1 MDTLINAVLGGR
13 YTILETVGV
22 GGMSVVYKA
31 VDSLENRFV
40 AIKVLKQEFLSDER
54 FRRRFLN
61 ESRAIAMLSHVNIV
75 DVYDVNFEGDTQ
87 YIVMEYIE
95 GRTLKEYIEFTGA
108 IPIGEVFGYIK
119 QVLRALR
126 HAHERGIV
134 HRDIKP
140 QNIMLLDDGT
150 IKVMDFG
157 IAHVSNFETITMTD
171 TAIGSVHYISPEQAK
186 GLPTDA
192 KSDIYST
199 GVMLYEMMTG
209 VLPFTG
215 ETPVS
220 VALKQV
226 QSNPRRPTEINPS
239 IPRGMEQIIL
249 KAMRKDPSERYQQAK
264 EMLVDI
270 KILEDNK
277 DWVFDY
283 PDGFVDEAPVDNDA
297 PKEEPEKIKPEKA
310 KEPEKEKEPD
320 VIPKKKKKKKVSAK
334 ARKWRHVR
342 NMFLSI
348 TAGIFL
354 AVVFALVGLG
364 IMFTVVN
371 QLNDDLIALPNLVGQ
386 VASEVVADARY
397 NTYFE
402 FSQETRYDDTFGSG
416 LIVEQTPEAGSYTRG
431 TKVRLVVSNGKRT
444 VSVPD
449 VKGWEEAQAIV
460 KLKQSDLLYETIQ
473 TQSDMVEDGKV
484 IRTDPASPA
493 TVPVGTTVK
502 IYVSFTTEAT
512 RVYVPGVVGYK
523 EDLARQT
530 LLNAQLYYFS
540 VRYQYDD
547 FVEEGYVISQSI
559 DKETIVDVSEE
570 IVIVVSL
577 GSVADAIANGTYKP
591 ELNQGT
597 SFDEYYDTGE

>member
-1 MDTLINAVLGGR
+1 LNTMINTVLGGR

-31 VDSLENRFV
+31 VDSVENRFV
-40 AIKVLKQEFLSDER
+40 AIKVLKPEFLSDER

-75 DVYDVNFEGDTQ
+75 DVYDVNFEGDNQ

-95 GRTLKEYIEFTGA
+95 GRTLKEYMEFTGA

-119 QVLRALR
+119 QTLRALR

-186 GLPTDA
+186 GLPVDD

-215 ETPVS
+215 ETPVT

-226 QSNPRRPTEINPS
+226 QTEPKKPSEVNPNVS
-239 IPRGMEQIIL
+239 KGMEQIIL
-249 KAMRKDPSERYQQAK
+249 KAMKKDPAERYQHAK

-283 PDGFVDEAPVDNDA
+283 PDAPVVEKKPEN
-297 PKEEPEKIKPEKA
+297 PVEEEKKPEPEIK
-310 KEPEKEKEPD
+310 KEPET
-320 VIPKKKKKKKVSAK
+320 VVPKKKKKKVTAK
-334 ARKWRHVR
+334 QRKWRVIR
-342 NMFLSI
+342 NKLLAV
-348 TAGIFL
+348 TAGVFL
-354 AVVFALVGLG
+354 AVVLVMFGLG
-364 IMFTVVN
+364 VMFTVVN
-371 QLNDDLIALPNLVGQ
+371 QLNDDLIELPNLVGQ
-386 VASEVVADARY
+386 VASDVMADPRY
-397 NTYFE
+397 NSFFE
-402 FSQETRYDDTFGSG
+402 FSDESRYDDTIGAG
-416 LIVEQTPEAGSYTRG
+416 LIVEQSPEEGNYSRG
-431 TKVRLVVSNGKRT
+431 TKVKLVVSNGKRT
-444 VSVPD
+444 VTVPD
-449 VKGWEEAQAIV
+449 VNGWEEAQAIV
-460 KLKQSDLLYETIQ
+460 KLKQSDLLYEIIQ
-473 TQSDMVEDGKV
+473 TQSDSVEDGKV
-484 IRTDPASPA
+484 IRTEPSKST

-502 IYVSFTTEAT
+502 LYVSFTTEAT
-512 RVYVPGVVGYK
+512 RVYVPGLVGYK
-523 EDLARQT
+523 EEIARQT
-530 LLNAQLYYFS
+530 LQKSQLYYFS
-540 VRYQYDD
+540 VRYEYDD
-547 FVEEGYVISQSI
+547 FVEKGYVISQSI
-559 DKETIVDVSEE
+559 EKETIVDVSEE
-570 IVIVVSL
+570 IIIVVSL
-577 GSVADAIANGTYKP
+577 GSVADAIANGTYMP
-591 ELNQGT
+591 QNDQST
-597 SFDEYYDTGE
+597 AFDDYYDTGE

>member
-1 MDTLINAVLGGR
+1 MNTMINTVLGGR

-31 VDSLENRFV
+31 VDSVENRFV
-40 AIKVLKQEFLSDER
+40 AIKVLKPEFLSDER

-75 DVYDVNFEGDTQ
+75 DVYDVNFEGDNQ

-95 GRTLKEYIEFTGA
+95 GRTLKEYMEFTGA

-119 QVLRALR
+119 QTLRALR

-186 GLPTDA
+186 GLPVDD

-215 ETPVS
+215 ETPVT

-226 QSNPRRPTEINPS
+226 QTEPKKPSEVNPNVS
-239 IPRGMEQIIL
+239 KGMEQIIL
-249 KAMRKDPSERYQQAK
+249 KAMKKDPAERYQHAK

-283 PDGFVDEAPVDNDA
+283 PDEPVVEKKPEN
-297 PKEEPEKIKPEKA
+297 PVEEEKKPEPEIK
-310 KEPEKEKEPD
+310 KESET
-320 VIPKKKKKKKVSAK
+320 VVPKKKKKKVTAK
-334 ARKWRHVR
+334 QRKWRVIR
-342 NMFLSI
+342 NKLLAV
-348 TAGIFL
+348 TAGVFL
-354 AVVFALVGLG
+354 AVVLVMFGLG
-364 IMFTVVN
+364 VMFTVVN
-371 QLNDDLIALPNLVGQ
+371 QLNDDLIELPNLVGQ
-386 VASEVVADARY
+386 VASDVMADPRY
-397 NTYFE
+397 NSFFE
-402 FSQETRYDDTFGSG
+402 FSDESRYDDTIGAG
-416 LIVEQTPEAGSYTRG
+416 LIVEQSPEEGNYSRG
-431 TKVRLVVSNGKRT
+431 TKVKLVVSNGKRT
-444 VSVPD
+444 VTVPD
-449 VKGWEEAQAIV
+449 VNGWEEAQAIV
-460 KLKQSDLLYETIQ
+460 KLKQSDLLYEIIQ
-473 TQSDMVEDGKV
+473 TQSDSVEDGKV
-484 IRTDPASPA
+484 IRTEPSKST

-502 IYVSFTTEAT
+502 LYVSFTTEAT
-512 RVYVPGVVGYK
+512 RVYVPGLVGYK
-523 EDLARQT
+523 EEIARQT
-530 LLNAQLYYFS
+530 LQKSQLYYFS
-540 VRYQYDD
+540 VRYEYDD
-547 FVEEGYVISQSI
+547 FVEKGYVISQSI
-559 DKETIVDVSEE
+559 EKETIVDVSEE
-570 IVIVVSL
+570 IIIVVSL
-577 GSVADAIANGTYKP
+577 GSVADAIANGTYMP
-591 ELNQGT
+591 QNDQST
-597 SFDEYYDTGE
+597 AFDDYYDTGE

>member
-1 MDTLINAVLGGR
+1 MNTMINTVLGGR

-31 VDSLENRFV
+31 VDSVENRFV
-40 AIKVLKQEFLSDER
+40 AIKVLKPEFLSDER

-75 DVYDVNFEGDTQ
+75 DVYDVNFEGDNQ

-95 GRTLKEYIEFTGA
+95 GRTLKEYMEFTGA

-119 QVLRALR
+119 QTLRALR

-186 GLPTDA
+186 GLPVDD

-215 ETPVS
+215 ETPVT

-226 QSNPRRPTEINPS
+226 QTEPKKPSEVNPNVS
-239 IPRGMEQIIL
+239 KGMEQIIL
-249 KAMRKDPSERYQQAK
+249 KAMKKDPAERYQHAK

-283 PDGFVDEAPVDNDA
+283 PDAPVVEKKPEN
-297 PKEEPEKIKPEKA
+297 PVEEEKKPEPEIK
-310 KEPEKEKEPD
+310 KEPET
-320 VIPKKKKKKKVSAK
+320 VVPKKKKKKVTAK
-334 ARKWRHVR
+334 QRKWRVIR
-342 NMFLSI
+342 NKLLAV
-348 TAGIFL
+348 TAGVFL
-354 AVVFALVGLG
+354 AVVLVMFGLG
-364 IMFTVVN
+364 VMFTVVN
-371 QLNDDLIALPNLVGQ
+371 QLNDDLIELPNLVGQ
-386 VASEVVADARY
+386 VASDVMADPRY
-397 NTYFE
+397 NSFFE
-402 FSQETRYDDTFGSG
+402 FSDESRYDDTIGAG
-416 LIVEQTPEAGSYTRG
+416 LIVEQSPEEGNYSRG
-431 TKVRLVVSNGKRT
+431 TKVKLVVSNGKRT
-444 VSVPD
+444 VTVPD
-449 VKGWEEAQAIV
+449 VNGWEEAQAIV
-460 KLKQSDLLYETIQ
+460 KLKQSDLLYEIIQ
-473 TQSDMVEDGKV
+473 TQSDSVEDGKV
-484 IRTDPASPA
+484 IRTEPSKST

-502 IYVSFTTEAT
+502 LYVSFTTEAT
-512 RVYVPGVVGYK
+512 RVYVPGLVGYK
-523 EDLARQT
+523 EEIARQT
-530 LLNAQLYYFS
+530 LQKSQLYYFS
-540 VRYQYDD
+540 VRYEYDD
-547 FVEEGYVISQSI
+547 FVEKGYVISQSI
-559 DKETIVDVSEE
+559 EKETIVDVSEE
-570 IVIVVSL
+570 IIIVVSL
-577 GSVADAIANGTYKP
+577 GSVADAIANGTYMP
-591 ELNQGT
+591 QNDQST
-597 SFDEYYDTGE
+597 AFDDYYDTGE

>member
-1 MDTLINAVLGGR
+1 MINTVLGGR

-40 AIKVLKQEFLSDER
+40 AIKVLKPEFLSDER
-54 FRRRFLN
+54 SRRRFLN
-61 ESRAIAMLSHVNIV
+61 ESRAIAMLSHANIV
-75 DVYDVNFEGDTQ
+75 DVYDVNFEDNNQ

-95 GRTLKEYIEFTGA
+95 GRTLKEYMDFTGA
-108 IPIGEVFGYIK
+108 LPIGEVFGYIK
-119 QVLRALR
+119 QTLRALR

-186 GLPTDA
+186 GLPVDD

-226 QSNPRRPTEINPS
+226 QTEPKKPREVNPDIS
-239 IPRGMEQIIL
+239 RGMEQIIL
-249 KAMRKDPSERYQQAK
+249 KAMKKDPAQRYQHAK

-277 DWVFDY
+277 EWVFDY
-283 PDGFVDEAPVDNDA
+283 QDEPAAVPKVIENPVEEEKKA
-297 PKEEPEKIKPEKA
+297 EPEPK
-310 KEPEKEKEPD
+310 KEPETAPKKNT
-320 VIPKKKKKKKVSAK
+320 KKKKNSAK
-334 ARKWRHVR
+334 ARKWRVVR
-342 NMFLSI
+342 NKILAVTS
-348 TAGIFL
+348 GIFL
-354 AVVFALVGLG
+354 AVVLVIFGYG
-364 IMFTVVN
+364 VMITVVN
-371 QLNDDLIALPNLVGQ
+371 QLNDDLIELPSFVGK
-386 VASEVVADARY
+386 VASDVMADPRY
-397 NTYFE
+397 NTFFE
-402 FSQETRYDDTFGSG
+402 FSEESRYDDTIGAG
-416 LIVEQTPEAGSYTRG
+416 LIVEQSPESGKFSRG
-431 TKVRLVVSNGKRT
+431 TKVKLIVSNGKRT
-444 VSVPD
+444 VTVPD
-449 VKGWEEAQAIV
+449 VKDWEEAQAIV

-473 TQSDMVEDGKV
+473 TQSDTVEEGKV
-484 IRTDPASPA
+484 IRTEPASST

-502 IYVSFTTEAT
+502 LYVSFTTEAT

-523 EDLARQT
+523 EELARQT
-530 LLNAQLYYFS
+530 LLNSQLYYFS
-540 VRYQYDD
+540 VRYEYDD
-547 FVEEGYVISQSI
+547 YVEKGYVISQSI
-559 DKETIVDVSEE
+559 EKETIVDVSEE
-570 IVIVVSL
+570 IIIVVSL
-577 GSVADAIANGTYKP
+577 GSVADAIADGTYMP
-591 ELNQGT
+591 PNDQSTEL
-597 SFDEYYDTGE
+597 DDYYDTGE

>member
-1 MDTLINAVLGGR
+1 MNTMINTVLGGR

-40 AIKVLKQEFLSDER
+40 AIKVLKPEFLSDER

-75 DVYDVNFEGDTQ
+75 DVYDVNFEGDNQ

-95 GRTLKEYIEFTGA
+95 GRTLKEYMEFTGA

-119 QVLRALR
+119 QTLRALR

-186 GLPTDA
+186 GLQVDD

-226 QSNPRRPTEINPS
+226 QTEPQKPSEVNPS
-239 IPRGMEQIIL
+239 VSKGMEQIIL
-249 KAMRKDPSERYQQAK
+249 KAMKKDPAQRYQHAK

-283 PDGFVDEAPVDNDA
+283 PDEPAAVKEPTVPVEEVKDS
-297 PKEEPEKIKPEKA
+297 EPETKVETEAAP
-310 KEPEKEKEPD
+310 
-320 VIPKKKKKKKVSAK
+320 PKKKKKKVTAK
-334 ARKWRHVR
+334 QRKWRIIR
-342 NMFLSI
+342 NKLLAV
-348 TAGIFL
+348 TAGVFL
-354 AVVFALVGLG
+354 AVVLVMFGLG
-364 IMFTVVN
+364 VMFTVVN
-371 QLNDDLIALPNLVGQ
+371 QLNDDLIELPNLVGQ
-386 VASEVVADARY
+386 VASDVMADPRY
-397 NTYFE
+397 NSYFE
-402 FSQETRYDDTFGSG
+402 FSDESRYDDTIGAG
-416 LIVEQTPEAGSYTRG
+416 LIVEQSPEPGKFSRG
-431 TKVRLVVSNGKRT
+431 TKVKLIVSNGKRT
-444 VSVPD
+444 VAVPD

-460 KLKQSDLLYETIQ
+460 KLKQSDLLYEIIQ
-473 TQSDMVEDGKV
+473 TQSDSVEEGKV
-484 IRTDPASPA
+484 IKTEPS
-493 TVPVGTTVK
+493 TSTSVPVGTTVK

-512 RVYVPGVVGYK
+512 RVYVPGLVGYK
-523 EDLARQT
+523 EEIARQT

-540 VRYQYDD
+540 VRYEYDD
-547 FVEEGYVISQSI
+547 FVEKGYVISQSI
-559 DKETIVDVSEE
+559 EKETIVDVSEE
-570 IVIVVSL
+570 IIIVVSL
-577 GSVADAIANGTYKP
+577 GSVADAIANGTYMP
-591 ELNQGT
+591 QDDQST
-597 SFDEYYDTGE
+597 AFVDYYDTGE

>member
-1 MDTLINAVLGGR
+1 MNTMINTVLGGR

-31 VDSLENRFV
+31 VDSVENRFV
-40 AIKVLKQEFLSDER
+40 AIKVLKPEFLSDER

-75 DVYDVNFEGDTQ
+75 DVYDVNFEGDNQ

-95 GRTLKEYIEFTGA
+95 GRTLKEYMEFTGA

-119 QVLRALR
+119 QTLRALR

-186 GLPTDA
+186 GLPVDD

-215 ETPVS
+215 ETPVT

-226 QSNPRRPTEINPS
+226 QTEPKKPSEVNPNVS
-239 IPRGMEQIIL
+239 KGMEQIIL
-249 KAMRKDPSERYQQAK
+249 KAMKKDPAERYQHAK

-283 PDGFVDEAPVDNDA
+283 PDAPVVEKN
-297 PKEEPEKIKPEKA
+297 PENPVEEEKKPEPEIK
-310 KEPEKEKEPD
+310 KEPET
-320 VIPKKKKKKKVSAK
+320 VVPKKKKKKVTAK
-334 ARKWRHVR
+334 QRKWRVIR
-342 NMFLSI
+342 NKLLAV
-348 TAGIFL
+348 TAGVFL
-354 AVVFALVGLG
+354 AVVLVMFGLG
-364 IMFTVVN
+364 VMFTVVN
-371 QLNDDLIALPNLVGQ
+371 QLNDDLIELPNLVGQ
-386 VASEVVADARY
+386 VASDVMADPRY
-397 NTYFE
+397 NSFFE
-402 FSQETRYDDTFGSG
+402 FSDESRYDDTIGAG
-416 LIVEQTPEAGSYTRG
+416 LIVEQSPEEGNYSRG
-431 TKVRLVVSNGKRT
+431 TKVKLVVSNGKRT
-444 VSVPD
+444 VTVPD
-449 VKGWEEAQAIV
+449 VNGWEEAQAIV
-460 KLKQSDLLYETIQ
+460 KLKQSDLLYEIIQ
-473 TQSDMVEDGKV
+473 TQSDSVEDGKV
-484 IRTDPASPA
+484 IRTEPSKST

-502 IYVSFTTEAT
+502 LYVSFTTEAT
-512 RVYVPGVVGYK
+512 RVYVPGLVGYK
-523 EDLARQT
+523 EEIAKQT
-530 LLNAQLYYFS
+530 LQKSKLYYFS
-540 VRYQYDD
+540 VRYEYDD
-547 FVEEGYVISQSI
+547 FVEKGYVISQSI
-559 DKETIVDVSEE
+559 EKETIVDVSEE
-570 IVIVVSL
+570 IIIVVSL
-577 GSVADAIANGTYKP
+577 GSVADAIANGTYMP
-591 ELNQGT
+591 QNDQST
-597 SFDEYYDTGE
+597 AFDDYYDTGE

>member
-1 MDTLINAVLGGR
+1 MDKLINTVLGGR
-13 YTILETVGV
+13 YRILETVGV

-31 VDSLENRFV
+31 ADSVESRYV
-40 AIKVLKQEFLSDER
+40 AIKVLKSEFLSDER

-61 ESRAIAMLSHVNIV
+61 ESRAIAMLSHPNIV
-75 DVYDVNFEGDTQ
+75 DVYDVNFEGDIQ

-95 GRTLKEYIEFTGA
+95 GRTLKEYMEFTGA
-108 IPIGEVFGYIK
+108 IPENETIGYIK
-119 QVLRALR
+119 QTLRALR

-186 GLPTDA
+186 GQQTDE

-199 GVMLYEMMTG
+199 GVMLYEMVTG
-209 VLPFTG
+209 KLPFTG

-226 QSNPRRPTEINPS
+226 QSNPRRPSEVNPKVS
-239 IPRGMEQIIL
+239 RGMEQIIL
-249 KAMRKDPSERYQQAK
+249 KAMRKDPEERYQHAK

-283 PDGFVDEAPVDNDA
+283 PDGPVENTGE
-297 PKEEPEKIKPEKA
+297 PKNTEVHEEPEPKTEEPKPEKA
-310 KEPEKEKEPD
+310 PSVPA
-320 VIPKKKKKKKVSAK
+320 KKKKKKKQSAK
-334 ARKWRHVR
+334 ARKWRHIR
-342 NMFLSI
+342 NVFLSVS
-348 TAGIFL
+348 AGIFL
-354 AVVFALVGLG
+354 GVILVLIGVG
-364 IMFTVVN
+364 AMFTVVE
-371 QLNDDLIALPNLVGQ
+371 QLNDDLIELPSFVGQ
-386 VASEVVADARY
+386 VASEITTDPRY
-397 NTYFE
+397 SSYFE
-402 FSQETRYDDTFGSG
+402 FTQESRYDDTIGSG
-416 LIVEQTPEAGSYTRG
+416 LVVEQTPEPGNYSKG
-431 TKVRLVVSNGKRT
+431 TTVKLVVSNGKRT
-444 VSVPD
+444 VIVPD

-460 KLKQSDLLYETIQ
+460 KLKQSDLLYETVQ
-473 TQSDMVEDGKV
+473 VQSENVDEGKV
-484 IRTDPASPA
+484 IRTEPSSQT

-512 RVYVPGVVGYK
+512 RVRVPGLIGYK
-523 EDLARQT
+523 EDLARQM
-530 LLNAQLYYFS
+530 LLNSQLYYFS
-540 VRYQYDD
+540 VKYRYDD
-547 FVEEGYVISQSI
+547 FVEAGYVISQSI

-570 IVIVVSL
+570 IIVVVSM

-591 ELNQGT
+591 EYNDSSAL
-597 SFDEYYDTGE
+597 DEYYDTGE

>member
-13 YTILETVGV
+13 YTILESVGV

-31 VDSLENRFV
+31 FDSVENRYV
-40 AIKVLKQEFLSDER
+40 AIKILKSEFLSDER

-75 DVYDVNFEGDTQ
+75 DVYDVNFEGDIQ

-95 GRTLKEYIEFTGA
+95 GRTLKEYMDFAGV
-108 IPIGEVFGYIK
+108 IPINETIGYIK
-119 QVLRALR
+119 QILRALR

-186 GLPTDA
+186 GQQTDE

-199 GVMLYEMMTG
+199 GVMLYEMVTG
-209 VLPFTG
+209 QLPFTG

-226 QSNPRRPTEINPS
+226 QSNPRRPSEVNPNVS
-239 IPRGMEQIIL
+239 RGMEQIIL
-249 KAMRKDPSERYQQAK
+249 KAMRKDPDERYQHAK

-283 PDGFVDEAPVDNDA
+283 PDGPVETVPAEPKTETPPEETEPKKEDQEPKKEASA
-297 PKEEPEKIKPEKA
+297 H
-310 KEPEKEKEPD
+310 
-320 VIPKKKKKKKVSAK
+320 KKKKKKKKKQSAR

-342 NMFLSI
+342 NVLLAVTS
-348 TAGIFL
+348 GIFF
-354 AVVFALVGLG
+354 AVVLVLIGLG
-364 IMFTVVN
+364 AMFTVVN
-371 QLNDDLIALPNLVGQ
+371 QLNDDLIELPSFIGQ
-386 VASEVVADARY
+386 VASEVIANPKY
-397 NTYFE
+397 NSYFE
-402 FSQETRYDDTFGSG
+402 FSQETRYDDTIGAG
-416 LIVEQTPEAGSYTRG
+416 LVVEQTPEPGDYSRG
-431 TKVRLVVSNGKRT
+431 TKIKLVVSNGKRT
-444 VSVPD
+444 VTVPD

-473 TQSDMVEDGKV
+473 IQSEDVEEGKV
-484 IRTDPASPA
+484 IRTEPASPT
-493 TVPVGTTVK
+493 TVPIGTTVK
-502 IYVSFTTEAT
+502 LYVSFTSEAT
-512 RVYVPGVVGYK
+512 RVYVPGVIGYK
-523 EDLARQT
+523 EEIARQT
-530 LLNAQLYYFS
+530 LSNAQLYYFS
-540 VRYQYDD
+540 VKYQYDD
-547 FVEEGYVISQSI
+547 FVEKGYVISQSI

-570 IVIVVSL
+570 IIIVVSM

-591 ELNQGT
+591 ELNQN
-597 SFDEYYDTGE
+597 SALDDYYDTGE

>member
-1 MDTLINAVLGGR
+1 MDTMINTVLGGR

-40 AIKVLKQEFLSDER
+40 AIKVLKPEFLTDER
-54 FRRRFLN
+54 SRRRFLN
-61 ESRAIAMLSHVNIV
+61 ESRAIAMLSHANIV
-75 DVYDVNFEGDTQ
+75 DVYDVNFEDNNQ

-95 GRTLKEYIEFTGA
+95 GRTLKEYMDFTGA
-108 IPIGEVFGYIK
+108 LPIGEVFGYIK
-119 QVLRALR
+119 QTLRALR

-186 GLPTDA
+186 GLPVDD

-226 QSNPRRPTEINPS
+226 QTEPKKPREVNPDIS
-239 IPRGMEQIIL
+239 RGMEQIIL
-249 KAMRKDPSERYQQAK
+249 KAMKKDPAQRYQHAK

-277 DWVFDY
+277 EWVFDY
-283 PDGFVDEAPVDNDA
+283 PDEPAAAPEVA
-297 PKEEPEKIKPEKA
+297 EKPVEEEKKAEPEVK
-310 KEPEKEKEPD
+310 KEPEPAPKKNT
-320 VIPKKKKKKKVSAK
+320 KKKKNSAK
-334 ARKWRHVR
+334 ARKWRIIR
-342 NMFLSI
+342 NKFLAVTS
-348 TAGIFL
+348 GIFL
-354 AVVFALVGLG
+354 AVVLVLFGYG
-364 IMFTVVN
+364 VMITVVN
-371 QLNDDLIALPNLVGQ
+371 QLNDDLIELPSFVGK
-386 VASEVVADARY
+386 VASDVMADPRY
-397 NTYFE
+397 NTFFE
-402 FSQETRYDDTFGSG
+402 FSEESRYDDTIGAG
-416 LIVEQTPEAGSYTRG
+416 LIVEQSPESGNFSRG
-431 TKVRLVVSNGKRT
+431 TKVKLIVSNGKRT
-444 VSVPD
+444 VTVPD

-473 TQSDMVEDGKV
+473 TQSDTVEEGKV
-484 IRTDPASPA
+484 IRTEPASA
-493 TVPVGTTVK
+493 TTVPVGTTVK

-523 EDLARQT
+523 EELARQT
-530 LLNAQLYYFS
+530 LLNSQLYYFS
-540 VRYQYDD
+540 VRYEYDD
-547 FVEEGYVISQSI
+547 YVEKGYVISQSI
-559 DKETIVDVSEE
+559 EKETIVDVSEE
-570 IVIVVSL
+570 IIIVVSL
-577 GSVADAIANGTYKP
+577 GSVADAIADGTYMP
-591 ELNQGT
+591 PNDQSTEL
-597 SFDEYYDTGE
+597 DDYYDTGE

>member
-1 MDTLINAVLGGR
+1 MINSVLGGR

-40 AIKVLKQEFLSDER
+40 AIKVLKPEFLSDER

-61 ESRAIAMLSHVNIV
+61 ESRAIAMLSHINIV
-75 DVYDVNFEGDTQ
+75 DVYDVNFEGNTQ

-95 GRTLKEYIEFTGA
+95 GRTLKEYMDFTGA
-108 IPIGEVFGYIK
+108 LPIGEVFGYIK
-119 QVLRALR
+119 QTLRALR

-199 GVMLYEMMTG
+199 GVMLYEMVTG

-226 QSNPRRPTEINPS
+226 QTEPKPPSQVNPD

-249 KAMRKDPSERYQQAK
+249 KAMKKDPEQRYQQAK

-283 PDGFVDEAPVDNDA
+283 PDTPTVVEEPVPTPDKQPENKKEPEKTDNDA
-297 PKEEPEKIKPEKA
+297 P
-310 KEPEKEKEPD
+310 
-320 VIPKKKKKKKVSAK
+320 PKKKKKAKVSAK
-334 ARKWRHVR
+334 ARRLRHIR
-342 NMFLSI
+342 NKTLAIFS
-348 TAGIFL
+348 GIFL
-354 AVVFALVGLG
+354 AVIFVFLGLG
-364 IMFTVVN
+364 VMFTVVE
-371 QLNDDLIALPNLVGQ
+371 QLNDDLIELPSFVGQ
-386 VASEVVADARY
+386 VASDIMADVRY
-397 NTYFE
+397 NSYFE
-402 FSQETRYDDTFGSG
+402 FSEESRYDDTIGAG
-416 LIVEQTPEAGSYTRG
+416 LVIEQSPETGKYSKG
-431 TKVRLVVSNGKRT
+431 TKVKLTVSNGKRT
-444 VSVPD
+444 VTVPD
-449 VKGWEEAQAIV
+449 VSEWEEAQAIV
-460 KLKQSDLLYETIQ
+460 KLKQNDLLYETIQ
-473 TQSDMVEDGKV
+473 VQSDSIEEGKV
-484 IRTDPASPA
+484 IRTDPVALT

-502 IYVSFTTEAT
+502 LYVSFTTEAT

-523 EDLARQT
+523 EDLARQS

-540 VRYQYDD
+540 VRYEYDD
-547 FVEEGYVISQSI
+547 FVEKGYVISQSI
-559 DKETIVDVSEE
+559 EKETIVDVSEE
-570 IVIVVSL
+570 IIIVVSL
-577 GSVADAIANGTYKP
+577 GSIADAIANGTYMP
-591 ELNQGT
+591 ESSDVQ
-597 SFDEYYDTGE
+597 DEAIEEYYDTGE

>member
-1 MDTLINAVLGGR
+1 MDTMINTVLGGR

-40 AIKVLKQEFLSDER
+40 AIKVLKPEFLTDER
-54 FRRRFLN
+54 SRRRFLN
-61 ESRAIAMLSHVNIV
+61 ESRAIAMLSHANIV
-75 DVYDVNFEGDTQ
+75 DVYDVNFEDNNQ

-95 GRTLKEYIEFTGA
+95 GRTLKEYMDFTGA
-108 IPIGEVFGYIK
+108 LPIGEVFGYIK
-119 QVLRALR
+119 QTLRALR

-186 GLPTDA
+186 GLPVDD

-226 QSNPRRPTEINPS
+226 QTEPKKPREVNPNIS
-239 IPRGMEQIIL
+239 RGMEQIIL
-249 KAMRKDPSERYQQAK
+249 KAMKKDPAQRYQHAK

-277 DWVFDY
+277 EWVFDY
-283 PDGFVDEAPVDNDA
+283 PDEPAVAPEVPEKPVEEEKKA
-297 PKEEPEKIKPEKA
+297 EPEVK
-310 KEPEKEKEPD
+310 KEPEPAPKKNT
-320 VIPKKKKKKKVSAK
+320 KKKKNSAK
-334 ARKWRHVR
+334 ARKWRIIR
-342 NMFLSI
+342 NKFLAVTS
-348 TAGIFL
+348 GIFL
-354 AVVFALVGLG
+354 AVVLVLFGYG
-364 IMFTVVN
+364 VMITVVN
-371 QLNDDLIALPNLVGQ
+371 QLNDDLIELPSFVGK
-386 VASEVVADARY
+386 VASDVMADPRY
-397 NTYFE
+397 NTFFE
-402 FSQETRYDDTFGSG
+402 FSEESRYDDTIGAG
-416 LIVEQTPEAGSYTRG
+416 LIVEQSPESGNFSRG
-431 TKVRLVVSNGKRT
+431 TKVKLIVSNGKRT
-444 VSVPD
+444 VTVPD

-473 TQSDMVEDGKV
+473 TQSDTVDEGKV
-484 IRTDPASPA
+484 IRTEPASA
-493 TVPVGTTVK
+493 TTVPVGTTVK

-523 EDLARQT
+523 EELARQT
-530 LLNAQLYYFS
+530 LLNSQLYYFS
-540 VRYQYDD
+540 VRYEYDD
-547 FVEEGYVISQSI
+547 FVEKGYVISQSI
-559 DKETIVDVSEE
+559 EKETIVDVSEE
-570 IVIVVSL
+570 IIIVVSL
-577 GSVADAIANGTYKP
+577 GSVADAIADGTYMP
-591 ELNQGT
+591 QNDQSTAL
-597 SFDEYYDTGE
+597 DDYYDTGE

>member
-1 MDTLINAVLGGR
+1 MINTVLGGR

-40 AIKVLKQEFLSDER
+40 AIKVLKPEFLTDER
-54 FRRRFLN
+54 SRRRFLN
-61 ESRAIAMLSHVNIV
+61 ESRAIAMLSHANIV
-75 DVYDVNFEGDTQ
+75 DVYDVNFEDNNQ

-95 GRTLKEYIEFTGA
+95 GRTLKEYMDFTGA
-108 IPIGEVFGYIK
+108 LPIGEVFGYIK
-119 QVLRALR
+119 QTLRALR

-186 GLPTDA
+186 GLPVDD

-226 QSNPRRPTEINPS
+226 QTEPKKPREVNPDIS
-239 IPRGMEQIIL
+239 RGMEQIIL
-249 KAMRKDPSERYQQAK
+249 KAMKKDPAQRYQHAK

-277 DWVFDY
+277 EWVFDY
-283 PDGFVDEAPVDNDA
+283 PDEPAVAPAVPEKPVEEEKKA
-297 PKEEPEKIKPEKA
+297 EPEVK
-310 KEPEKEKEPD
+310 KEPEPSPKKNT
-320 VIPKKKKKKKVSAK
+320 KKKKNSAK
-334 ARKWRHVR
+334 ARKWRIIR
-342 NMFLSI
+342 NKFLAVTS
-348 TAGIFL
+348 GIFL
-354 AVVFALVGLG
+354 AVVLVIFGYG
-364 IMFTVVN
+364 VMMTVVN
-371 QLNDDLIALPNLVGQ
+371 QLNDDLIELPSFVGK
-386 VASEVVADARY
+386 VASDVMADPRY
-397 NTYFE
+397 NTFFE
-402 FSQETRYDDTFGSG
+402 FSEESRYDDTIGAG
-416 LIVEQTPEAGSYTRG
+416 LIVEQSPESGKFSRG
-431 TKVRLVVSNGKRT
+431 TKVKLIVSNGKRT
-444 VSVPD
+444 VTVPD

-473 TQSDMVEDGKV
+473 TQSDTVDEGKV
-484 IRTDPASPA
+484 IRTEPASA
-493 TVPVGTTVK
+493 TTVPVGTTVK

-523 EDLARQT
+523 EELARQT
-530 LLNAQLYYFS
+530 LLNSQLYYFS
-540 VRYQYDD
+540 VRYEYDD
-547 FVEEGYVISQSI
+547 FVEKGYVISQSI
-559 DKETIVDVSEE
+559 EKETIVDVSEE
-570 IVIVVSL
+570 IIIVVSL
-577 GSVADAIANGTYKP
+577 GSVADAIADGTYMP
-591 ELNQGT
+591 QNDQSTAL
-597 SFDEYYDTGE
+597 DDYYDTGE

>member
-1 MDTLINAVLGGR
+1 MDKLINAVLGGR
-13 YTILETVGV
+13 YRILETVGV

-31 VDSLENRFV
+31 ADSVESRYV
-40 AIKVLKQEFLSDER
+40 AIKVLKSEFLSDER

-61 ESRAIAMLSHVNIV
+61 ESRAIAMLSHPNIV
-75 DVYDVNFEGDTQ
+75 DVYDVNFEGDIQ
-87 YIVMEYIE
+87 YIVMEFIE
-95 GRTLKEYIEFTGA
+95 GRTLKEYMEFTGA
-108 IPIGEVFGYIK
+108 IPENEAIGYIK
-119 QVLRALR
+119 QTLRALR

-157 IAHVSNFETITMTD
+157 IAHVSNAETITMTD
-171 TAIGSVHYISPEQAK
+171 TAIGSVHYISPEQAR
-186 GLPTDA
+186 GQQTDE

-199 GVMLYEMMTG
+199 GVMLYEMVTG
-209 VLPFTG
+209 KLPFTG

-226 QSNPRRPTEINPS
+226 QSNPRRPSEVNPKVS
-239 IPRGMEQIIL
+239 RGMEQIIL
-249 KAMRKDPSERYQQAK
+249 KAMRKDPEERYQHAK

-283 PDGFVDEAPVDNDA
+283 PDGPVENT
-297 PKEEPEKIKPEKA
+297 
-310 KEPEKEKEPD
+310 KEPEKTEVPEESEPKAEEPKPEKPP
-320 VIPKKKKKKKVSAK
+320 VSSAKKKKKKQSAK
-334 ARKWRHVR
+334 ARKWRHIR
-342 NMFLSI
+342 NVFLAV

-354 AVVFALVGLG
+354 GVILVLIGVG
-364 IMFTVVN
+364 AMFTVVE
-371 QLNDDLIALPNLVGQ
+371 QLNDDLIELPSFVGQ
-386 VASEVVADARY
+386 VASEISADPRY
-397 NTYFE
+397 NSYFE
-402 FSQETRYDDTFGSG
+402 FTQESRYDDTIGSG
-416 LIVEQTPEAGSYTRG
+416 LVVEQSPEPGNYSKG
-431 TKVRLVVSNGKRT
+431 TTVKLVVSNGKRT
-444 VSVPD
+444 VTVPD

-473 TQSDMVEDGKV
+473 TQSETVEEGKV
-484 IRTDPASPA
+484 IRTEPSSST

-512 RVYVPGVVGYK
+512 RVRVPGLVGYK
-523 EDLARQT
+523 EDLARQM
-530 LLNAQLYYFS
+530 LLNSQLYYFS
-540 VRYQYDD
+540 VKYRYDD
-547 FVEEGYVISQSI
+547 FVESGYVISQSI

-570 IVIVVSL
+570 IIVVVSK

-591 ELNQGT
+591 EYNESSSL
-597 SFDEYYDTGE
+597 DEYYDTGE

>member
-1 MDTLINAVLGGR
+1 MNSMINTVLGGR

-40 AIKVLKQEFLSDER
+40 AIKVLKPEFLSDER

-75 DVYDVNFEGDTQ
+75 DVYDVNFEGDNQ

-95 GRTLKEYIEFTGA
+95 GRTLKEYMEFTGA

-119 QVLRALR
+119 QTLRALR

-186 GLPTDA
+186 GLPVDD

-226 QSNPRRPTEINPS
+226 QTEPKKPSEVNPEIL
-239 IPRGMEQIIL
+239 RGMEQIIL
-249 KAMRKDPSERYQQAK
+249 KAMRKDPAERYQHAK

-283 PDGFVDEAPVDNDA
+283 PDTSVPV
-297 PKEEPEKIKPEKA
+297 
-310 KEPEKEKEPD
+310 KEPEKPAEEEKQPEPA
-320 VIPKKKKKKKVSAK
+320 PAPAKKKKKKVTARQ
-334 ARKWRHVR
+334 RKWRIIR
-342 NMFLSI
+342 NKLLAV
-348 TAGIFL
+348 TAGVFL
-354 AVVFALVGLG
+354 AVVLVMFGLG
-364 IMFTVVN
+364 VMFTVVN
-371 QLNDDLIALPNLVGQ
+371 QLNDDLIELPNLVGQ
-386 VASEVVADARY
+386 VASDIMADPRY
-397 NTYFE
+397 NSYFE
-402 FSQETRYDDTFGSG
+402 FSDESRYDDTIGAG
-416 LIVEQTPEAGSYTRG
+416 LIVEQSPEAGNYSRG
-431 TKVRLVVSNGKRT
+431 TKVKLVVSNGKRT
-444 VSVPD
+444 VTVPD
-449 VKGWEEAQAIV
+449 VKDWEEAQAIV
-460 KLKQSDLLYETIQ
+460 KLKQSDLLYEIVQ
-473 TQSDMVEDGKV
+473 TQSDSVEDGKV
-484 IRTDPASPA
+484 IRTEPASST

-502 IYVSFTTEAT
+502 LYVSFSTEAT
-512 RVYVPGVVGYK
+512 RVYVPGLVGYK
-523 EDLARQT
+523 ESIARQT
-530 LLNAQLYYFS
+530 LEKSQLYYYS
-540 VRYQYDD
+540 VRYEYDD
-547 FVEEGYVISQSI
+547 FVEKGYVISQSI
-559 DKETIVDVSEE
+559 EKETIVDVSEE
-570 IVIVVSL
+570 IIIVVSL
-577 GSVADAIANGTYKP
+577 GSVSDAIANGTYMP
-591 ELNQGT
+591 QNDQSTAL
-597 SFDEYYDTGE
+597 DDYYDTGE